1 MVGKEPE
8 VGFTAKTVAK
18 NVTSRRVELNMNYKQ
33 LSERMQAVANW
44 SINAVGIRRIESHER
59 RVTPDDLI
67 ALALALGVSPVTLLM
82 PATDEPTDEVEVT
95 GSDEPVP
102 AYAAWSW
109 LIGETSL
116 EFRSGDSQHLGSI
129 FQRQAR
135 PKWVPLS
142 GVGRVRAIEG
152 TDMAHLDSIAQ
163 KAAAEAVRKE
173 LDRVENI
180 NSLFK
185 DGTLAVPPE
194 DSNGDD

>member
-1 MVGKEPE
+1 
-8 VGFTAKTVAK
+8 
-18 NVTSRRVELNMNYKQ
+18 MNYKQ
-33 LSERMQAVANW
+33 LSERMRAVANW
-44 SINAVGIRRIESHER
+44 SINAVGIRRIESGER
-59 RVTPDDLI
+59 RVTPDDLV

-82 PATDEPTDEVEVT
+82 PAADEPTDEVEVT
-95 GSDEPVP
+95 GSDGLLP

-116 EFRSGDSQHLGSI
+116 EFRSGDNQHLGQV

-142 GVGRVRAIEG
+142 GVGRLRTIEG

-163 KAAAEAVRKE
+163 KAAADAVRRE
-173 LDRVENI
+173 LDRVENVK
-180 NSLFK
+180 SLFK

-194 DSNGDD
+194 DSDGDN